1 MTELD
6 QYKAHVAM
14 LTECL
19 QTFIDEHEE
28 CTDADDWMASMCSLE
43 AVHVA
48 SETLSNTP
56 ADSYEEVKKLREQA
70 ENSESK
76 LADAYADLG
85 RASTTWTATAVRM
98 LEEQLATAQA
108 EIAKLQAER
117 DALKVAR
124 DALDN
129 CAADYLHADSVL
141 TDEALAKINEV
152 LKP

>member
-1 MTELD
+1 MN
-6 QYKAHVAM
+6 
-14 LTECL
+14 
-19 QTFIDEHEE
+19 TFCMDVDRK
-28 CTDADDWMASMCSLE
+28 CYLLE
-43 AVHVA
+43 A
-48 SETLSNTP
+48 

-117 DALKVAR
+117 DALAK
-124 DALDN
+124 DAERYRWLRNTAPNMFWDS
-129 CAADYLHADSVL
+129 ADKQINFVKFDTSYKLWDAWMF
-141 TDEALAKINEV
+141 DEAIDAAIDAVKQSEGG
-152 LKP
+152 

>member
-56 ADSYEEVKKLREQA
+56 ADSYEEVKKLR
-70 ENSESK
+70 
-76 LADAYADLG
+76 D
-85 RASTTWTATAVRM
+85 
-98 LEEQLATAQA
+98 
-108 EIAKLQAER
+108 EISKLQAER
-117 DALKVAR
+117 DALAKDAERYHVLR
-124 DALDN
+124 DSEYQLDE
-129 CAADYLHADSVL
+129 DDPSVL
-141 TDEALAKINEV
+141 DSFFNQYFGDELDKAVDELQVRLHHRRSNAV
-152 LKP
+152 